1 MRRLFLVLMAFT
13 LGLAVVGCKDNA
25 KVSSGDIYN
34 AEKLKGIGELSLG
47 LTTFEVETVLKNNAK
62 LFGKKHEFND
72 PGWSL
77 YTEYLPKQ
85 MKGVYEERDA
95 KFNLSENEV
104 LDIRLALYNDS
115 LVIIR
120 ITGRWLSDG
129 AGYVRDVF
137 EYKFGKGEVSG
148 HQQLSGRN
156 EVWRSEYVTATYH
169 LEDDENPDYTR
180 RKILEFV
187 EIVPTNRS
195 IKQELRIYSDSVS
208 AALKAIETERHSSVI
223 NIE

>member
-1 MRRLFLVLMAFT
+1 MKRFVLVLMTFVV
-13 LGLAVVGCKDNA
+13 GFAVVGCKDDA
-25 KVSSGDIYN
+25 KVSSGVVYN
-34 AEKLKGIGELSLG
+34 AENLKGIGELSLG
-47 LTTFEVETVLKNNAK
+47 LTISEIETVLKNNAK
-62 LFGKKHEFND
+62 LFGKKYEFIV

-95 KFNLSENEV
+95 KFYLSEKEV
-104 LDIRLALYNDS
+104 LDTRLALYKDT

-120 ITGRWLSDG
+120 ISGGWGSNG
-129 AGYVRDVF
+129 AGYVRDAF

-156 EVWRSEYVTATYH
+156 EVWRSEYATATYH
-169 LEDDENPDYTR
+169 LEDDENADYTR

-187 EIVPTNRS
+187 EIVPTNRA
-195 IKQELRIYSDSVS
+195 IKQELRAYSDSVS
-208 AALKAIETERHSSVI
+208 AALKAIETERRSSII
-223 NIE
+223 NK